1 MFNKVSKV
9 LSFKASIS
17 FLLSSVNEDDSI
29 IVSLSNPIRSRILI
43 LLVFLVLFIKKK
55 SLIFIIERVPL
66 QNNFNIKI
74 KILNEFAKIPS
85 KSHEDDIGYD
95 LYADGEYVSKPSKV
109 ILVQLG
115 ISIQLPEN
123 IGGFVLPRSGLASK
137 YLIAPI
143 NSPGLIDP
151 GYTGELMIPL
161 MNYSDETYT
170 VTKHER
176 VAQLVVI
183 STGTITF
190 DEVSDLDESDRS
202 SGGFGSTGKN

>member
-1 MFNKVSKV
+1 M

-29 IVSLSNPIRSRILI
+29 IVSLSNPKRSRILI

-74 KILNEFAKIPS
+74 KILNEFAKLPS

-95 LYADGEYVSKPSKV
+95 LYADGEYVIKPNKV

-123 IGGFVLPRSGLASK
+123 VGGFVLPRSGLASK